1 MILRMG
7 RQSHG
12 PGSTSGLMADL
23 VAYIDGG
30 SRGKPGPAGIGVI
43 LEYPGGQR
51 EEISRWIGPGDNNY
65 AEYAALLVALQ
76 FAAERACRRLRVFSD
91 SEVVVRQI
99 TGHYSCRNPL
109 LREIH
114 SLCIA
119 LISSFEN
126 FSITHIPREYN
137 LHADRLANAAIDR
150 VHRRIKHR
158 RHARHLPH
166 IHQRIF

>member
-1 MILRMG
+1 
-7 RQSHG
+7 
-12 PGSTSGLMADL
+12 MADL
-23 VAYIDGG
+23 IAYIDGG

-43 LEYPGGQR
+43 LEYPGGER

-76 FAAERACRRLRVFSD
+76 FAAEKACRRLRVFSD

-119 LISSFEN
+119 LIASFEQ
-126 FSITHIPREYN
+126 FTITHIPREDN
-137 LHADRLANAAIDR
+137 RHADRLANAAIDR
-150 VHRRIKHR
+150 VRRRGEHRRR
-158 RHARHLPH
+158 LRYVPH
-166 IHQRIF
+166 IHKRVFAT